1 MAGPRV
7 YIHEFIDIIG
17 HHRAEYMYHMTANW
31 VPIGL
36 AERNQRCFGVWGVV
50 GSTGSWPQV
59 VNLWEYDD
67 WAALAHNFE
76 VEQRG
81 AGLQDPSLARWWAE
95 AATFRSGGVDR
106 ILVAPDWSPSVA
118 DLAERFERA
127 GRAPAGYAHEQFRT
141 EPGAD
146 VALLEAIREGAV
158 GAHRAAGLTLVG
170 AFRRAMA
177 DDSEVIVIWS
187 FDDWATW
194 GRFESAAEPLAVD
207 GAAGGARRREN
218 PVVSWRT
225 SVAPIVRSCERIL
238 MADAPLSP
246 LRLGRQPSETDRTA

>member
-31 VPIGL
+31 VPVGL

-106 ILVAPDWSPSVA
+106 ILVAPEWSPSVTE
-118 DLAERFERA
+118 LAERFERV
-127 GRAPAGYAHEQFRT
+127 GRAPAGYAHEHYRT
-141 EPGAD
+141 APGAD
-146 VALLEAIREGAV
+146 VALLEAIRDGAV
-158 GAHRAAGLTLVG
+158 EAHAAAGLTLVG

-177 DDSEVIVIWS
+177 ADDEVFAVWS
-187 FDDWATW
+187 FADWATW
-194 GRFESAAEPLAVD
+194 GRFEAEAEPP
-207 GAAGGARRREN
+207 AADN
-218 PVVSWRT
+218 PVAVWRD
-225 SVAPIVRSCERIL
+225 SVRPIVRSRERIL
-238 MADAPLSP
+238 MCDAPLSP
-246 LRLGRQPSETDRTA
+246 LRLGRQPNETDRSN